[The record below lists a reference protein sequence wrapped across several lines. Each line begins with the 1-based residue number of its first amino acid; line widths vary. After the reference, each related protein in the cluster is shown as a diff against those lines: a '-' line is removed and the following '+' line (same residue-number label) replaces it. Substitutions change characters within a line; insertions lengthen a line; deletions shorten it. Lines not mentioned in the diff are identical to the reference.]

1 MKPVIRLLTLACA
14 LALAACDN
22 DGRTQDAPVDAM
34 GMTAEEHAR
43 MLAEQE
49 GAGEGGSV
57 HLTPAQA
64 RAIGVTYTTV
74 DRGRLARSIR
84 TVGQIV
90 PAEPS
95 LADVTVKIDGFVE
108 RLFVDATGT
117 AVRRGDPLLAL
128 YSPMLVSAQ
137 EELLTALRLAAAV
150 DSTDADA
157 VRLARSLVDAGR
169 RRLEYWDI
177 SADDVRRLEQAG
189 QVTKTLTIPAPAD
202 GVVLEKMVVQGQAVM
217 PGMKLYRLADLSSV
231 WIEGEVFEQDLA
243 AVPVGTPVRIE
254 VAAYPG
260 RAFAGAVGFVYP
272 MLNEDARTGR
282 VRALVRNP
290 GRLLKPGMYA
300 TLHLEAELGRDVL
313 LVPAEAVVMTGERNL
328 VYAVGPDGMLEP
340 REVVLG
346 ARGDRV
352 VEIRSGVAAGTR
364 IVKSANFLVDAESRL
379 GTGAAGMADMPGMI
393 MDREKKP

>member
-1 MKPVIRLLTLACA
+1 MKPVIRLFTLACV
-14 LALAACDN
+14 LALAACDK
-22 DGRTQDAPVDAM
+22 DDRTQDAPVDDM

-43 MLAEQE
+43 MLAETE
-49 GAGEGGSV
+49 GDASV

-95 LADVTVKIDGFVE
+95 LSDVTVKIDGFVE

-157 VRLARSLVDAGR
+157 VRRARSLVEAGR
-169 RRLEYWDI
+169 RRFEYWDI
-177 SADDVRRLEQAG
+177 SAEDVRRLEQTG
-189 QVTKTLTIPAPAD
+189 QVTKTLTIPAPVD

-231 WIEGEVFEQDLA
+231 WIEGEVFEQDIA
-243 AVPVGTPVRIE
+243 AVTVGTPVRIE

-260 RAFAGAVGFVYP
+260 RAFAGTVGFVYP
-272 MLNEDARTGR
+272 MLSEDARTGR

-313 LVPAEAVVMTGERNL
+313 LVLAEAVVMTGERNL
-328 VYAVGPDGMLEP
+328 VYAVGPDGTLEP

-346 ARGDRV
+346 ARGDGV

-364 IVKSANFLVDAESRL
+364 VVRSANFLVDAESRL